1 MFLSSRYFYF
11 DQTGWERCVT
21 ARQRWGRWILRLRER
36 SGSCWGD
43 PLLLFVTWLPL
54 SAFRSS
60 FYFEHSSFVFMVSH
74 FAFGEYPRLLF
85 SASFEFPLPPR
96 FGSGESN
103 LKKLTPF
110 HQRCLLFIHIHKQYL
125 NLLFIKSA
133 DMLNANTSSSF
144 SLRRCCI
151 N

>member
-11 DQTGWERCVT
+11 DQARWEWCVT
-21 ARQRWGRWILRLRER
+21 ASQRWGRWILRLWER
-36 SGSCWGD
+36 SGSCWGG

-144 SLRRCCI
+144 SLCRRCI